1 MTRTKLKAPYIDPNL
16 TKNIKLLNKKKF
28 LPTISRNST
37 IIPKFI
43 GLKFNVHTGKSFLE
57 ISVSKEMVGH
67 KFGEFSPTRGK
78 FSFKKKKKKKSK

>member
-1 MTRTKLKAPYIDPNL
+1 MSRAKWKGPYIDSNII
-16 TKNIKLLNKKKF
+16 KNMKLLKKKSS
-28 LPTISRNST
+28 PTISRNSA
-37 IIPKFI
+37 IIPNFI
-43 GLKFNVHTGKSFLE
+43 GLKFNVYNGKSFIE

>member
-1 MTRTKLKAPYIDPNL
+1 MNRAKWKGPYIDPNL
-16 TKNIKLLNKKKF
+16 TKHIKLVSKKKS
-28 LPTISRNST
+28 LPIISRNST

>member
-1 MTRTKLKAPYIDPNL
+1 MNRAKWKGPYIDPNL
-16 TKNIKLLNKKKF
+16 TKHIKFLQKKKS
-28 LPTISRNST
+28 LPIISRNST

-43 GLKFNVHTGKSFLE
+43 GLKFNVHTGKNFLE

-67 KFGEFSPTRGK
+67 KFGEFSPTRGR